1 MDGLQVNDRAMP
13 SPKSNAPAAHVN
25 FADFL
30 SRPAKPVFRS
40 AAAAGQRLGRKGKVR
55 MRSNPRSSG
64 FNASVQQARPSNYFK
79 ENNGLIAESYQIFTF

>member
-1 MDGLQVNDRAMP
+1 MDGLQVNDIAIP
-13 SPKSNAPAAHVN
+13 SPRSNAPAAPVN

-40 AAAAGQRLGRKGKVR
+40 AVAAGQRLGRKGNVR

-64 FNASVQQARPSNYFK
+64 FNAVYSKRGQVTILK
-79 ENNGLIAESYQIFTF
+79 KTMG